1 MIRQLRTVLSA
12 EWQGQYT
19 SFLVWTGLY
28 GVLQGLAVTLLVPV
42 ARSLQ
47 AADWAGAWMWIG
59 ALAVTAVACSIAHYV
74 QAMGGFAVALAA
86 LRSMHL
92 RIGDHLVTLP
102 LGWFT
107 GRTGS
112 IAQIASKG
120 TLSVGVVA
128 AHLLTPVIIGITA
141 PVTVILALLFFDW
154 RLGLALLA
162 CVPVIVW
169 VARVASRLIAS
180 SEQATHQAEVA
191 VNDRV
196 LEFARCQP
204 VLRASGR
211 SHDPGGY
218 QPLNQAI
225 TIHNHA
231 ARRALWESVAG
242 SSLNGFTV
250 QAVFSLVVILAA
262 TLALGGTLTGIDLLA
277 LLAVTSR
284 FTGPLTDVA
293 DYSGLLRSSRAE
305 LDRIQQIMDAAPLPE
320 PADPV
325 PVNEPGAVALEQV
338 GFSYE
343 PGTPVLDDVS
353 FTVAPRT
360 MTALVGPSG
369 SGKTTIS
376 RLIARFWDTDRGTV
390 RVGGVDVR
398 DQTSEAL
405 MAQLAL
411 VFQDVYIFD
420 DTLRA
425 NIRMGDPAAG
435 DDQIDRAAELAGVT
449 EIVERLPDG
458 WDTRVGEAGSG
469 LSGGERQRVSIA
481 RALLKRAPIVLL
493 DEATAALDPENQRY
507 VQASLGSLRG
517 RATLLVIAH
526 QLSTVVAADQIIVLD
541 EHGRIVETGP
551 HHDLITRPDGR
562 YAAFWNQRSH
572 ALGWRLLPTA
582 PDDLSEPPEI
592 GAKHTR

>member
-1 MIRQLRTVLSA
+1 MIRQLRTVLAA

-28 GVLQGLAVTLLVPV
+28 GILQGLSVALLVPI
-42 ARSLQ
+42 ARSLH
-47 AADWAGAWMWIG
+47 AGAFDSAWKWIG
-59 ALAVTAVACSIAHYV
+59 VLAVTAVLCAVAHYV
-74 QAMGGFAVALAA
+74 QAMGGFQVALAA
-86 LRSMHL
+86 LRSMHQ

-107 GRTGS
+107 GKTGS

-141 PVTVILALLFFDW
+141 PATVIIAMLFYDW

-162 CVPVIVW
+162 TVPMIIGVG
-169 VARVASRLIAS
+169 RVASGLIAR
-180 SEQATHQAEVA
+180 SEHATHDAEVA

-204 VLRASGR
+204 VLRAFGR

-218 QPLNQAI
+218 RPLSQAI
-225 TIHNHA
+225 ATQNA
-231 ARRALWESVAG
+231 VARRALFEQVAG
-242 SSLNGFTV
+242 SSLNGFAV
-250 QAVFSLVVILAA
+250 QAVFSLAVIVAA

-277 LLAVTSR
+277 LLGVTSR

-293 DYSGLLRSSRAE
+293 DYSGHIRGSRAE

-320 PADPV
+320 PASPA
-325 PVNEPGAVALEQV
+325 PISEPGAVAFEHV
-338 GFSYE
+338 SFAYE
-343 PGTPVLDDVS
+343 PGAPVLDDVS
-353 FTVAPRT
+353 FTVPPNT

-376 RLIARFWDTDRGTV
+376 RLVARFWTTGDGSV
-390 RVGGVDVR
+390 QVGGVDVR
-398 DQTSEAL
+398 DQTTEAL

-425 NIRMGDPAAG
+425 NIRMGDPDATDQHVDWAAG
-435 DDQIDRAAELAGVT
+435 LAGVT
-449 EIVERLPDG
+449 EIAERLPDG
-458 WDTRVGEAGSG
+458 WETQVGEAGSA

-507 VQASLGSLRG
+507 VQASLDSLRG
-517 RATLLVIAH
+517 QTTLLVIAH
-526 QLSTVVAADQIIVLD
+526 QLTTVMNADQIIVLD
-541 EHGRIVETGP
+541 EQGQIAETGR
-551 HHDLITRPDGR
+551 HDDLITRPDGR

-582 PDDLSEPPEI
+582 SGGLHEI
-592 GAKHTR
+592 GTL

>member
-28 GVLQGLAVTLLVPV
+28 GALQGLAVALLVPI
-42 ARSLQ
+42 ARSLH
-47 AADWAGAWMWIG
+47 AADFGSAWRWTG
-59 ALAVTAVACSIAHYV
+59 ALAIIGVLCSIAHYV
-74 QAMGGFAVALAA
+74 QAMGGFQVALAA
-86 LRSMHL
+86 LRSMHQ
-92 RIGDHLVTLP
+92 RIGDHLVMLP

-107 GRTGS
+107 GKTGS

-141 PVTVILALLFFDW
+141 PATVIVAMLFYDW

-162 CVPVIVW
+162 TVPVIVG
-169 VARVASRLIAS
+169 VGRVGARLIAR
-180 SEQATHQAEVA
+180 SEHATHAAEVA

-204 VLRASGR
+204 VLRAFGR
-211 SHDPGGY
+211 SHDVGGY
-218 QPLNQAI
+218 RPLSQAI
-225 TIHNHA
+225 ASQNA
-231 ARRALWESVAG
+231 VARRALFEQVAG
-242 SSLNGFTV
+242 SSLNGFAV
-250 QAVFSLVVILAA
+250 QAVFSFAVIVTA
-262 TLALGGTLTGIDLLA
+262 TLALGGTITAIDLLA
-277 LLAVTSR
+277 LLGVTSR

-293 DYSGLLRSSRAE
+293 DYSGHIRGSRAE

-320 PADPV
+320 PARSAPV
-325 PVNEPGAVALEQV
+325 SKPGAVAFEHV
-338 GFSYE
+338 SFGYE
-343 PGTPVLDDVS
+343 AGTPVLHDIS
-353 FTVAPRT
+353 FTVAPNT
-360 MTALVGPSG
+360 VTALVGPSG

-376 RLIARFWDTDRGTV
+376 RLIARFWDADAGIV

-398 DQTSEAL
+398 EQTTQTL
-405 MAQLAL
+405 MNQVAL

-425 NIRMGDPAAG
+425 NIRMGDPDAA
-435 DDQIDRAAELAGVT
+435 DAQVDRAAELAGVT
-449 EIVERLPDG
+449 EIAERLPDG
-458 WDTRVGEAGSG
+458 WFTQVGEAGSA

-507 VQASLGSLRG
+507 VHASLDFLR
-517 RATLLVIAH
+517 RHTTLLVIAH
-526 QLSTVVAADQIIVLD
+526 QLTTVMTADQIIVLD
-541 EHGRIVETGP
+541 DHGHITETGR
-551 HHDLITRPDGR
+551 HHDLITRPDGC
-562 YAAFWNQRSH
+562 YAAFWNQRSRS
-572 ALGWRLLPTA
+572 LGWRLLPSA
-582 PDDLSEPPEI
+582 PASDT
-592 GAKHTR
+592 G

>member
-19 SFLVWTGLY
+19 SFLVWTSLY
-28 GVLQGLAVTLLVPV
+28 GVLQGLAVAMLVPI

-47 AADWAGAWMWIG
+47 AGDAGSAWRWIG
-59 ALAVTAVACSIAHYV
+59 VLAVTAVACSIAHYV
-74 QAMGGFAVALAA
+74 QAMGGFQVALAA
-86 LRSMHL
+86 LRSMHQ

-107 GRTGS
+107 GKTGS

-128 AHLLTPVIIGITA
+128 AHLLTPVIIGVTA
-141 PVTVILALLFFDW
+141 PATVIIVMLFFDW

-162 CVPVIVW
+162 SVPIIVG
-169 VARVASRLIAS
+169 VGRLASRLIAR
-180 SEQATHQAEVA
+180 SEHATHTAEVA

-204 VLRASGR
+204 VLRAFGR

-218 QPLNQAI
+218 RPLNQAI
-225 TIHNHA
+225 TTQNTV
-231 ARRALWESVAG
+231 ARRALFESVAG

-250 QAVFSLVVILAA
+250 QAVFTLAVIVAA

-277 LLAVTSR
+277 LLGVTSR

-293 DYSGLLRSSRAE
+293 DYSGHIRASRAE

-320 PADPV
+320 PAHPSPV
-325 PVNEPGAVALEQV
+325 GEPGAIAFEQV

-343 PGTPVLDDVS
+343 PGSPVLDDVS
-353 FTVAPRT
+353 FAVAPNT

-376 RLIARFWDTDRGTV
+376 RLIARFWDTDHGTV

-398 DQTSEAL
+398 NQIAESL

-425 NIRMGDPAAG
+425 NIRMGDLAAS
-435 DDQIDRAAELAGVT
+435 DEQVDRAAELAGVT
-449 EIVERLPDG
+449 EIAGRLPDG
-458 WDTRVGEAGSG
+458 WDTQVGEAGSA

-481 RALLKRAPIVLL
+481 RALLKRAPVLLL

-507 VQASLGSLRG
+507 VQASLDSLRG
-517 RATLLVIAH
+517 QATLLVIAH
-526 QLSTVVAADQIIVLD
+526 QLSTVMTADQIIVLD
-541 EHGRIVETGP
+541 EHGRIAETGR
-551 HHDLITRPDGR
+551 HEELLALGGR
-562 YAAFWNQRSH
+562 YAAFWNERSH
-572 ALGWRLLPTA
+572 ALGWRLLPAA
-582 PDDLSEPPEI
+582 PGQPHET
-592 GAKHTR
+592 GASR